1 MEEQLIT
8 LGMSLSE
15 VISRNTISFVGNK
28 MKLAKEK
35 KDLESQSLAY
45 TEIINNLLQDKE
57 ELTLIA
63 REYKQSYEQ
72 VTISDEDIEYLHNT
86 LKKAIEVLNTFSP
99 QTAET
104 KDTMNTVI
112 ELLNKDTLKT
122 MQLLGFNYKEAIGQP
137 LTEVCSDAIKSKL
150 QFKKIQ
156 SKKKTK

>member
-8 LGMSLSE
+8 LGISLSE

-28 MKLAKEK
+28 MQLAKEK

-72 VTISDEDIEYLHNT
+72 VTIRDEDIEYLHNT

-99 QTAET
+99 QKTET
-104 KDTMNTVI
+104 QDTMNTVI

-137 LTEVCSDAIKSKL
+137 LTEVCSNAIKSKL
-150 QFKKIQ
+150 QFKKTQ